1 MTESTPLLPARGH
14 VHLDAVGG
22 AAGDMFVAAL
32 LDALPGLRPRV
43 LEDLAAVLPDG
54 VGRPELSEGMSGA
67 MAVLRF
73 GLVTAGTAA
82 PAAATARHR
91 HDHAHGHEH
100 GHPHGGEPGHRS
112 SEGEHAHG
120 TRFVDLSARIEA
132 APLQPGTAAQSVA
145 ILRRLA
151 EAESRMHRV
160 PVDEVH
166 FHEVGDWDSLLDV
179 VAAGSIAAALAGW
192 TWSVSELP
200 RGGGLVRTRHGLL
213 PVPAPATTELLAGFC
228 WRDDG
233 HPGERVTPTG
243 AAILAHLVATPSMP
257 LPAGL
262 RLIASG
268 MGAGTRELEG
278 MPNVLRALV
287 HAIDA
292 DLGVNDDEVMVLTFD
307 VDDMSGEEIGV
318 AADRLRAAAGVLDV
332 SLGTRLG
339 KKGRPLHD
347 FRLLVVPAQLGAVSE
362 LCLRE
367 TSTIG
372 LRWHRVQR
380 RRLARSS
387 DAVAVG
393 EVTLRRKQVQRPGGE
408 TTVKVESDDLARAET
423 LAERRRLQSRAERE
437 QGEPS

>member
-1 MTESTPLLPARGH
+1 MTASTPILPVRGH

-32 LDALPGLRPRV
+32 LDALPGLRSRV
-43 LEDLAAVLPDG
+43 FDDLAAVLPDG
-54 VGRPELSEGMSGA
+54 VGRPELTEGLSGA
-67 MAVLRF
+67 MAVRRF
-73 GLVTAGTAA
+73 GLVGAAVAA
-82 PAAATARHR
+82 PAAAATHR
-91 HDHAHGHEH
+91 HHHGEAHEQ
-100 GHPHGGEPGHRS
+100 GGEPGHRVS
-112 SEGEHAHG
+112 DGEHAHG
-120 TRFVDLSARIEA
+120 TRFVDLSARIVA
-132 APLQPGTAAQSVA
+132 APLHAGTAAQSVA

-151 EAESRMHRV
+151 EAESRVHRV
-160 PVDEVH
+160 PLDEVH

-192 TWSVSELP
+192 TWSVSQLP

-213 PVPAPATTELLAGFC
+213 PVPAPATTELLAGFR

-243 AAILAHLVATPSMP
+243 AAVLAHLVTTPLMP
-257 LPAGL
+257 LPSGL

-287 HAIDA
+287 HAIGADA
-292 DLGVNDDEVMVLTFD
+292 GVNDDEVMVLSFD
-307 VDDMSGEEIGV
+307 VDDMSGEEIGL

-332 SLGTRLG
+332 SLGMRVG

-347 FRLLVVPAQLGAVSE
+347 FRLLVVPAHLDTVSE
-362 LCLRE
+362 LCLLE

-380 RRLARSS
+380 RRLARKS

-393 EVTLRRKQVQRPGGE
+393 EATLGRKQVQRPGGE
-408 TTVKVESDDLARAET
+408 TTVKVESDDLAGTGT
-423 LAERRRLQSRAERE
+423 LAARRRLQRRAERE
-437 QGEPS
+437 EGEPS

>member
-22 AAGDMFVAAL
+22 VAGDMFVAAL
-32 LDALPGLRPRV
+32 LDALPALRPRV
-43 LEDLAAVLPDG
+43 FEDLAAVLPDF
-54 VGRPELSEGMSGA
+54 VGKPELSEGLSGG
-67 MAVLRF
+67 MAVRRF
-73 GLVTAGTAA
+73 GLVTGQAGAI
-82 PAAATARHR
+82 RMQG
-91 HDHAHGHEH
+91 HDGHAHEH
-100 GHPHGGEPGHRS
+100 GHAPGGGPGQGG
-112 SEGEHAHG
+112 SEGGHGHG
-120 TRFVDLSARIEA
+120 TRFVDLAARIEA
-132 APLQPGTAAQSVA
+132 AALHPGTASHSVR

-160 PVDEVH
+160 PIDEVH

-179 VAAGSIAAALAGW
+179 VAAGSIAATLAGW

-213 PVPAPATTELLAGFC
+213 PVPAPATAELLTGFR

-243 AAILAHLVATPSMP
+243 AAILAHLIAAPSMP

-262 RLIASG
+262 RLIAAG

-287 HAIDA
+287 HAVDA
-292 DLGVNDDEVMVLTFD
+292 DAAVSDDEVMVLSFD
-307 VDDMSGEEIGV
+307 IDDMSGEEIGV
-318 AADRLRAAAGVLDV
+318 AADRLREADGVLDV
-332 SLGTRLG
+332 SMGLRLG
-339 KKGRPLHD
+339 KKGRPLHE
-347 FRLLVVPAQLGAVSE
+347 FRLLVVPAQLDAISA

-372 LRWHRVQR
+372 LRWQSVQR

-387 DAVAVG
+387 DAVALG
-393 EVTLRRKQVQRPGGE
+393 DVTLRRKQVQRPGGE
-408 TTVKVESDDLARAET
+408 TTVKVESDDLARTPT
-423 LAERRRLQSRAERE
+423 LAARRRLQSHAERAEHDK
-437 QGEPS
+437 GEPS

>member
-1 MTESTPLLPARGH
+1 MSAAGWKAARFRREEARSPMTESETPLPRRGH

-43 LEDLAAVLPDG
+43 FEDLAAVLPDG
-54 VGRPELSEGMSGA
+54 VGRPEFSEGLSGA
-67 MAVLRF
+67 IAVRRF
-73 GLVTAGTAA
+73 GLVGA
-82 PAAATARHR
+82 PR
-91 HDHAHGHEH
+91 DGDD
-100 GHPHGGEPGHRS
+100 GQ
-112 SEGEHAHG
+112 AHG
-120 TRFVDLSARIEA
+120 TRFVELAARIDA
-132 APLQPGTAAQSVA
+132 APLHAGTAAQSIA

-160 PVDEVH
+160 PIDEVH
-166 FHEVGDWDSLLDV
+166 FHEIGDWDSLLDV

-213 PVPAPATTELLAGFC
+213 PVPAPATTDLLNGFC

-233 HPGERVTPTG
+233 HAGERVTPTG
-243 AAILAHLVATPSMP
+243 AAILAHLVAAPAMR

-287 HAIDA
+287 HAIDSDTGA
-292 DLGVNDDEVMVLTFD
+292 NDDEVMVLSFD

-332 SLGTRLG
+332 SLGMRVG

-347 FRLLVVPAQLGAVSE
+347 LRLLVVPAELKAVVD
-362 LCLRE
+362 LCLGE

-380 RRLARSS
+380 RRLARGS
-387 DAVAVG
+387 DAVAVDG
-393 EVTLRRKQVQRPGGE
+393 VTLRRKQVQRPGGE
-408 TTVKVESDDLARAET
+408 TTLKVESDDLARTET
-423 LAERRRLQSRAERE
+423 LAARRRLQTRAEGE
-437 QGEPS
+437 KGEPA

>member
-1 MTESTPLLPARGH
+1 MTAPTPTWPARGH

-32 LDALPGLRPRV
+32 LDALPDLRQRV
-43 LEDLAAVLPDG
+43 FDDLAAVLPDG
-54 VGRPELSEGMSGA
+54 VGRPELSEGLSSA
-67 MAVLRF
+67 LAVRRF
-73 GLVTAGTAA
+73 GLVGASPAA
-82 PAAATARHR
+82 PAHAPHHEHEHVHH
-91 HDHAHGHEH
+91 HDHDHDHQHGLAQSH
-100 GHPHGGEPGHRS
+100 GSDGG
-112 SEGEHAHG
+112 HAHG
-120 TRFVDLSARIEA
+120 TRFVELAARIEA
-132 APLQPGTAAQSVA
+132 ARLHSGTAAQAVA

-179 VAAGSIAAALAGW
+179 VAAGSIAAARAGW
-192 TWSVSELP
+192 TWSVSTLP
-200 RGGGLVRTRHGLL
+200 RGSGLVRTRHGLL
-213 PVPAPATTELLAGFC
+213 PVPAPATAELLIGFS

-233 HPGERVTPTG
+233 LPGERVTPTG
-243 AAILAHLVATPSMP
+243 AAVLAHLVTAPSLRP
-257 LPAGL
+257 PDGL

-268 MGAGTRELEG
+268 MGAGTRELQG

-287 HAIDA
+287 HAVDDA
-292 DLGVNDDEVMVLTFD
+292 AGTDDEVMVLSFD

-318 AADRLRAAAGVLDV
+318 ATDRLRAAAGVLDV
-332 SLGTRLG
+332 SLGQRIG

-347 FRLLVVPAQLGAVSE
+347 FRLLVTPAQLEAVSE

-380 RRLARSS
+380 RRLAR
-387 DAVAVG
+387 DGEAVAVSG
-393 EVTLRRKQVQRPGGE
+393 ATLRRKRVQRPGGE
-408 TTVKVESDDLARAET
+408 TTVKVESDELAGTET
-423 LAERRRLQSRAERE
+423 LAARRRLQARAEGGE
-437 QGEPS
+437 GEPS

>member
-1 MTESTPLLPARGH
+1 MPAWPARGH

-32 LDALPGLRPRV
+32 LDALPELRPRV
-43 LEDLAAVLPDG
+43 FDDLAAVLPDG
-54 VGRPELSEGMSGA
+54 VGRPELTEGLSA
-67 MAVLRF
+67 ALAVRRF
-73 GLVTAGTAA
+73 GLGGASPAA
-82 PAAATARHR
+82 PAQVH
-91 HDHAHGHEH
+91 HHGH
-100 GHPHGGEPGHRS
+100 GHHHHDDDRHTAPEPADSDGG
-112 SEGEHAHG
+112 HAHG

-132 APLQPGTAAQSVA
+132 APLHTGTAAQAVA

-179 VAAGSIAAALAGW
+179 VAAGSIAAALPGW
-192 TWSVSELP
+192 TWSVSALP

-213 PVPAPATTELLAGFC
+213 PVPAPATTELLTGFC

-233 HPGERVTPTG
+233 LPGERVTPTG
-243 AAILAHLVATPSMP
+243 AAVLAHLVANPSMRP
-257 LPAGL
+257 PDGL

-287 HAIDA
+287 HAVDGPP
-292 DLGVNDDEVMVLTFD
+292 GVDDEVMVLSFD
-307 VDDMSGEEIGV
+307 VDDMTGEELGV
-318 AADRLRAAAGVLDV
+318 AADRLRAAAGVLDL
-332 SLGTRLG
+332 SLGLRIG

-347 FRLLVVPAQLGAVSE
+347 FRLLVAAAQLEAVTE

-380 RRLARSS
+380 RRLPREGE
-387 DAVAVG
+387 AVALDGATV
-393 EVTLRRKQVQRPGGE
+393 RRKRVQRPGGE
-408 TTVKVESDDLARAET
+408 ATVKVESDDLAGTET
-423 LAERRRLQSRAERE
+423 LAARRRLQSRAEDGQE
-437 QGEPS
+437 EPS

>member
-1 MTESTPLLPARGH
+1 MTIPTHARPARGH

-22 AAGDMFVAAL
+22 AAGDMFVAAM
-32 LDALPGLRPRV
+32 LDALPDLRQRV
-43 LEDLAAVLPDG
+43 FEDLAAVLPEG
-54 VGRPELSEGMSGA
+54 AGRPELTEGLSGA
-67 MAVLRF
+67 LAVRRF
-73 GLVTAGTAA
+73 GLVGASPAA
-82 PAAATARHR
+82 PAHHHHHGHH
-91 HDHAHGHEH
+91 HDHAHDHDH
-100 GHPHGGEPGHRS
+100 GLPEPTGSDGQHG
-112 SEGEHAHG
+112 HG
-120 TRFVDLSARIEA
+120 TRFVDMAARIEA
-132 APLQPGTAAQSVA
+132 APLHGGTAAQAVA

-151 EAESRMHRV
+151 QAERRMHRV
-160 PVDEVH
+160 PLDEVH

-192 TWSVSELP
+192 TWSVSTLP
-200 RGGGLVRTRHGLL
+200 RGSGLVPTRHGLL
-213 PVPAPATTELLAGFC
+213 PVPAPATTELLTGFS

-233 HPGERVTPTG
+233 RPGERVTPTG
-243 AAILAHLVATPSMP
+243 AAVLAHLVAN
-257 LPAGL
+257 PALRPPDGL

-287 HAIDA
+287 HAIDDQA
-292 DLGVNDDEVMVLTFD
+292 GVDDEVMVLSFD
-307 VDDMSGEEIGV
+307 VDDMTGEEIGV

-332 SLGTRLG
+332 SLGLRVG

-347 FRLLVVPAQLGAVSE
+347 FRLLVTPAQLEAVSE

-380 RRLARSS
+380 RRLAREG

-393 EVTLRRKQVQRPGGE
+393 GATLRRKRVQRPGGE
-408 TTVKVESDDLARAET
+408 TTVKVESDDLAGT
-423 LAERRRLQSRAERE
+423 GSLAARRRLQSRAEDE
-437 QGEPS
+437 DGESS

>member
-1 MTESTPLLPARGH
+1 MTENTLLLPARGH

-22 AAGDMFVAAL
+22 VAGDMFTAAL
-32 LDALPGLRPRV
+32 LDALPALRPRV
-43 LEDLAAVLPDG
+43 FEDLAVVLPDD
-54 VGRPELSEGMSGA
+54 VGRPELSEGLSGA
-67 MAVLRF
+67 MAVRRF
-73 GLVTAGTAA
+73 GLVGAV
-82 PAAATARHR
+82 AAATDATAVHSG
-91 HDHAHGHEH
+91 HHGHD
-100 GHPHGGEPGHRS
+100 
-112 SEGEHAHG
+112 HAHG
-120 TRFVDLSARIEA
+120 TRFVDLAARIEA
-132 APLQPGTAAQSVA
+132 APLHPGTAAQSVA

-160 PVDEVH
+160 PVDQVH

-213 PVPAPATTELLAGFC
+213 PVPAPATTELLAGFS

-233 HPGERVTPTG
+233 QPGERVTPTG
-243 AAILAHLVATPSMP
+243 AAILAQLVATPSMP
-257 LPAGL
+257 LPPGL

-278 MPNVLRALV
+278 MPNLLRALV
-287 HAIDA
+287 HALDVDRGA
-292 DLGVNDDEVMVLTFD
+292 TDEVMVLSFD

-318 AADRLRAAAGVLDV
+318 AADRLRAADGVLDV

-380 RRLARSS
+380 RRLARRS

-393 EVTLRRKQVQRPGGE
+393 DVTLRRKEVQRPGGE
-408 TTVKVESDDLARAET
+408 KTVKVESDDIARTET
-423 LAERRRLQSRAERE
+423 LAARRRLQSRAEHE
-437 QGEPS
+437 EGKPS

>member
-1 MTESTPLLPARGH
+1 MDPKLSTSLLPARGH

-43 LEDLAAVLPDG
+43 FEDLAAVQPEG
-54 VGRPELSEGMSGA
+54 AARPELSEGLSGA
-67 MAVLRF
+67 MAVRRF
-73 GLVTAGTAA
+73 GLVTAGTGA
-82 PAAATARHR
+82 PAAAAIH
-91 HDHAHGHEH
+91 HHEH
-100 GHPHGGEPGHRS
+100 GEGQHGS
-112 SEGEHAHG
+112 DDQHAHG
-120 TRFVDLSARIEA
+120 TRFVDLAARIEA
-132 APLQPGTAAQSVA
+132 AALHPGTAAHSVG

-151 EAESRMHRV
+151 EAESRMHRM
-160 PVDEVH
+160 PVEKVH

-192 TWSVSELP
+192 SWSVSELP
-200 RGGGLVRTRHGLL
+200 RGGGVVRTRHGLL
-213 PVPAPATTELLAGFC
+213 PVPAPATTDLLTGFR

-243 AAILAHLVATPSMP
+243 AAILAHLVAAPSMR
-257 LPAGL
+257 LPPGL

-278 MPNVLRALV
+278 IPNVLRALV
-287 HAIDA
+287 HDA
-292 DLGVNDDEVMVLTFD
+292 DADSGVSEDEVMVLTFD

-332 SLGTRLG
+332 SLGMRVG

-347 FRLLVVPAQLGAVSE
+347 FRLLVVPAHLGAVSE

-380 RRLARSS
+380 RRLARNS

-393 EVTLRRKQVQRPGGE
+393 DVRLRRKQVQRPGGE
-408 TTVKVESDDLARAET
+408 RTVKVESDDVAPTET
-423 LAERRRLQSRAERE
+423 LAARRRLQSRGERE
-437 QGEPS
+437 EGEPC

>member
-1 MTESTPLLPARGH
+1 MTTRTPEWPARGH

-32 LDALPGLRPRV
+32 LDALPDLRQRV
-43 LEDLAAVLPDG
+43 FEDLVAVLPDG
-54 VGRPELSEGMSGA
+54 VGRPELTEGLSGA
-67 MAVLRF
+67 LAVRRF
-73 GLVTAGTAA
+73 GLVGASVAA
-82 PAAATARHR
+82 PAHPHHHG
-91 HDHAHGHEH
+91 HDHHHHHAHEH
-100 GHPHGGEPGHRS
+100 GLPEPAGS
-112 SEGEHAHG
+112 AGQHAHG
-120 TRFVDLSARIEA
+120 TRFVDLAARIEA
-132 APLQPGTAAQSVA
+132 APMHAGTAAQAVA

-151 EAESRMHRV
+151 QAESRIHRV

-192 TWSVSELP
+192 TWSVSTLP
-200 RGGGLVRTRHGLL
+200 RGSGLVRTRHGLL
-213 PVPAPATTELLAGFC
+213 PVPAPATTELLTGFS

-233 HPGERVTPTG
+233 VPGERVTPTG
-243 AAILAHLVATPSMP
+243 AAVLAHLVTTPSMRP
-257 LPAGL
+257 PAGL

-268 MGAGTRELEG
+268 MGAGTRELED

-287 HAIDA
+287 HAIDDGA
-292 DLGVNDDEVMVLTFD
+292 SVDDDVMVLAFD

-332 SLGTRLG
+332 SLGLRIG

-347 FRLLVVPAQLGAVSE
+347 FRLLVVPAQLEAVSE

-380 RRLARSS
+380 RRLAR
-387 DAVAVG
+387 DGEAVAVG
-393 EVTLRRKQVQRPGGE
+393 DATLRRKRVQRPGGE
-408 TTVKVESDDLARAET
+408 TTVKVESDDLAGTET
-423 LAERRRLQSRAERE
+423 LAARRRLQSRAEDAE
-437 QGEPS
+437 GEPS

>member
-1 MTESTPLLPARGH
+1 MTNPTPEWPARGH

-32 LDALPGLRPRV
+32 LDALPDLRRRV
-43 LEDLAAVLPDG
+43 FDDLAAVLPDG
-54 VGRPELSEGMSGA
+54 IGRPALTEGLSGA
-67 MAVLRF
+67 LAVRRF
-73 GLVTAGTAA
+73 GLVAAGAAA
-82 PAAATARHR
+82 PAHPP
-91 HDHAHGHEH
+91 HPVHEH
-100 GHPHGGEPGHRS
+100 VHHHAPEHTLPEPARS
-112 SEGEHAHG
+112 DGEHAHG
-120 TRFVDLSARIEA
+120 TRFVELVARIEA
-132 APLQPGTAAQSVA
+132 ALLHAGTAGEAVA

-192 TWSVSELP
+192 TWSVSTLP
-200 RGGGLVRTRHGLL
+200 RGSGLVRTRHGLL
-213 PVPAPATTELLAGFC
+213 PVPAPATTELLTGFA

-233 HPGERVTPTG
+233 LPGERVTPTG
-243 AAILAHLVATPSMP
+243 AAVLAHLVSNPSMRP
-257 LPAGL
+257 PDGL

-287 HAIDA
+287 HAIDDA
-292 DLGVNDDEVMVLTFD
+292 AGVDDEVMVLAFD
-307 VDDMSGEEIGV
+307 VDDMTGEEIGV
-318 AADRLRAAAGVLDV
+318 AADRLRGAAGVLDV
-332 SLGTRLG
+332 SLGLRIG

-347 FRLLVVPAQLGAVSE
+347 FRLLVTPAQLEAVTE

-372 LRWHRVQR
+372 LRWHKVQR
-380 RRLARSS
+380 RTLAR
-387 DAVAVG
+387 DGEAVAVG
-393 EVTLRRKQVQRPGGE
+393 GATLRRKRVQRPGGE
-408 TTVKVESDDLARAET
+408 TTVKVESDDLAATDT
-423 LAERRRLQSRAERE
+423 LAARRRLQSRAEGAE
-437 QGEPS
+437 EDPS

>member
-1 MTESTPLLPARGH
+1 MTENTPLLPARGH

-22 AAGDMFVAAL
+22 VAGDMFAAAL

-43 LEDLAAVLPDG
+43 FEDLAAVQPKGID
-54 VGRPELSEGMSGA
+54 RPQLSEGLSGA
-67 MAVLRF
+67 MAVCRF
-73 GLVTAGTAA
+73 GLVGAG
-82 PAAATARHR
+82 
-91 HDHAHGHEH
+91 HGD
-100 GHPHGGEPGHRS
+100 
-112 SEGEHAHG
+112 HAHG
-120 TRFVDLSARIEA
+120 TRFVDLLARIEA
-132 APLQPGTAAQSVA
+132 APLHAGTAAQSIAV
-145 ILRRLA
+145 LRRLA

-166 FHEVGDWDSLLDV
+166 FHEIGDWDSLLDV
-179 VAAGSIAAALAGW
+179 VAAGSIAAALVGW

-200 RGGGLVRTRHGLL
+200 RGGGLVRTRHGML
-213 PVPAPATTELLAGFC
+213 PLPAPATTELLTGYR

-233 HPGERVTPTG
+233 QPGERVTPTG
-243 AAILAHLVATPSMP
+243 AAILAQLVATPSMP

-278 MPNVLRALV
+278 IPNVLRALV
-287 HAIDA
+287 HTIDA
-292 DLGVNDDEVMVLTFD
+292 DSGATDEVMVLSFD

-318 AADRLRAAAGVLDV
+318 AADRLRGADGVLDV

-339 KKGRPLHD
+339 KKGRPVND
-347 FRLLVVPAQLGAVSE
+347 FRLLVVPAQLDAVSE

-393 EVTLRRKQVQRPGGE
+393 DVTLRRKEVQRPGGE
-408 TTVKVESDDLARAET
+408 KTLKVESDDLARTDT
-423 LAERRRLQSRAERE
+423 LAARRRLQSRAERE
-437 QGEPS
+437 EGEPS

>member
-1 MTESTPLLPARGH
+1 MTETPRTLPVRGH

-32 LDALPGLRPRV
+32 LDALPELRPRV
-43 LEDLAAVLPDG
+43 FDDLAAVLPEG
-54 VGRPELSEGMSGA
+54 LGQPELTEGLSGA
-67 MAVLRF
+67 IAVRRF
-73 GLVTAGTAA
+73 GLMGAGPAA
-82 PAAATARHR
+82 TAAATAT
-91 HDHAHGHEH
+91 DHHHHGQRHEH
-100 GHPHGGEPGHRS
+100 GDGPEARRGDD
-112 SEGEHAHG
+112 EHAHG
-120 TRFVDLSARIEA
+120 TRFVDLSARIQA
-132 APLQPGTAAQSVA
+132 APLHAGTAAQAVA

-213 PVPAPATTELLAGFC
+213 PVPAPATTELLTGFR

-243 AAILAHLVATPSMP
+243 AAILAHLVTTPSMR

-287 HAIDA
+287 HTIDA
-292 DLGVNDDEVMVLTFD
+292 DASVNGDEVMVLSFD
-307 VDDMSGEEIGV
+307 VDDMSGEEIGL
-318 AADRLRAAAGVLDV
+318 AADRLRDAPGVLDV
-332 SLGTRLG
+332 SLGMRVG

-347 FRLLVVPAQLGAVSE
+347 FRLLVVPAQLETVSA

-380 RRLARSS
+380 QRLARST

-393 EVTLRRKQVQRPGGE
+393 SVTLRRKQVQRPGGE
-408 TTVKVESDDLARAET
+408 TTVKVESDDLARTET
-423 LAERRRLQSRAERE
+423 LAARRRLQSRAERAEGE
-437 QGEPS
+437 Q